1 MAENSNVFQK
11 FAPGQIWNLR
21 LQQCAATDEKLR
33 PYLIIGAV
41 KRRLILIRL
50 THEGEF
56 SSNWIYTIKN
66 DDGTS
71 SNFIIDCPI
80 VVNPWDIKDQINADD
95 LRILKRQEFLAIM
108 KMFIAMIIYNS
119 TYEDMLLTESSIN
132 DIKEEISRHEE
143 TMYSFSRYGTYN
155 DVTKISSPFKIKT
168 PIMEAPPIEV
178 KEEETAEIENDVD
191 DNEDTDEEYIEEI
204 DNTDED
210 TDDDNYVA
218 RRCYHNV
225 KTTMASLKIEDIVI
239 FGEGST
245 SLEDVYKACDQFGI
259 KNPKF
264 ELSTLCQRKRCAYV
278 GGKYNFTL
286 KMYFNK
292 DKNADKRKSR
302 NFKKVKRNLI
312 EDVDNFGAAVTAS
325 IWGTSTATVYYYA
338 KSKTK

>member
-41 KRRLILIRL
+41 KRRLLLIRL

-119 TYEDMLLTESSIN
+119 TYEDMLLTESAVD

-168 PIMEAPPIEV
+168 PIMEVPPIEV
-178 KEEETAEIENDVD
+178 KEEEPIENDAN

-204 DNTDED
+204 NDTDED
-210 TDDDNYVA
+210 IDDGNDA
-218 RRCYHNV
+218 ERRQYHNY
-225 KTTMASLKIEDIVI
+225 KTTIASLKIEDIVI

-292 DKNADKRKSR
+292 DKNADKRKAR

-325 IWGTSTATVYYYA
+325 IWGTSPATVYYYA
-338 KSKTK
+338 KNRTR

>member
-21 LQQCAATDEKLR
+21 LSQCAATDEKLR
-33 PYLIIGAV
+33 PYLILGAV
-41 KRRLILIRL
+41 KRRLLLIRL

-71 SNFIIDCPI
+71 SNFIVDCPI

-95 LRILKRQEFLAIM
+95 LRILKRQEFLAIV

-168 PIMEAPPIEV
+168 PIMEAPIEV
-178 KEEETAEIENDVD
+178 K
-191 DNEDTDEEYIEEI
+191 
-204 DNTDED
+204 TDED
-210 TDDDNYVA
+210 IDDGNDA
-218 RRCYHNV
+218 ERRQYHNY
-225 KTTMASLKIEDIVI
+225 KTTIASLKIEDIVI

-245 SLEDVYKACDQFGI
+245 SLEDVNKACEQFGI

-292 DKNADKRKSR
+292 DKNADKRKAR
-302 NFKKVKRNLI
+302 NFKKVKRSLI

-338 KSKTK
+338 KNKTK

>member
-11 FAPGQIWNLR
+11 FAPGQIWNFR

-33 PYLIIGAV
+33 PYLILGAV

-71 SNFIIDCPI
+71 SNFIVDCPI

-95 LRILKRQEFLAIM
+95 LRILKRQEFLAIV

-168 PIMEAPPIEV
+168 PIMEVPPIEV
-178 KEEETAEIENDVD
+178 QEEITENDTE
-191 DNEDTDEEYIEEI
+191 DNEDTDEEDVEEI
-204 DNTDED
+204 DNIGED
-210 TDDDNYVA
+210 IDDDNDAA
-218 RRCYHNV
+218 RRQYHNY
-225 KTTMASLKIEDIVI
+225 KTTIASLKIEDIVI

-245 SLEDVYKACDQFGI
+245 SLEDINKACDQFGI

-292 DKNADKRKSR
+292 DKNADKRKAR
-302 NFKKVKRNLI
+302 NFKKVKRTLI

-325 IWGTSTATVYYYA
+325 IWGTSTATIYYYA
-338 KSKTK
+338 KNKTK